1 MKPYKF
7 VWSTHRWIGVVAALV
22 LLNSAITGFFLLVKK
37 DYAWIQPPTQSG
49 SEGNIADFISFQE
62 LSTVIEQL
70 QHPDFSDANAIDRI
84 DVRPAKNVFK
94 VRSVHNH
101 TEVQVD
107 AINGRVLGVASRR
120 SDFFEALHDGSW
132 YGSWAHDLLM
142 PVTAVAVMLLV
153 GTGLYLW
160 LKRALLPRRK
170 KQKKRGRL
178 SKSSEKNILA
188 KSVTG
193 KVAETL

>member
-7 VWSTHRWIGVVAALV
+7 VWSTHRWIGIVAALV

-49 SEGNIADFISFQE
+49 TEGNIADFISFHE
-62 LSTVIEQL
+62 LFAVIDQL

-84 DVRPAKNVFK
+84 DVRPAQSVFK
-94 VRSVHNH
+94 VRSVQNY

-107 AINGRVLGVASRR
+107 AISGQILSVASRR

-132 YGSWAHDLLM
+132 YGNWAHDLLM
-142 PVTAVAVMLLV
+142 PMTALSLTLLV
-153 GTGLYLW
+153 ATGLYLW

-170 KQKKRGRL
+170 KQKKSGRL
-178 SKSSEKNILA
+178 SKSSEKNIPA
-188 KSVTG
+188 KRVTE